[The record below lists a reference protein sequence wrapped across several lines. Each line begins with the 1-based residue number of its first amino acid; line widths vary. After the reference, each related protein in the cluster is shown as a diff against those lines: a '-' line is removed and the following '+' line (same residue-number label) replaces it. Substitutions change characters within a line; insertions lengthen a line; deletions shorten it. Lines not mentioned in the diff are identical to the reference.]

1 MPWRALCVALGLLF
15 AGSASTASVQPVYLS
30 LIIDD
35 LGNDPQRD
43 RRVLAL
49 PGPVVLAILPDAPH
63 AAALAG
69 DAHRAGRTVLV
80 HMPMAPADGD
90 FAWQPEQPPFV
101 WLERLQAALR
111 AVPHASG
118 LNNHMGSLMTAN
130 EAAMATLMPELQRRH
145 LLFVDSRTTAKT
157 VAAAS
162 AQSIGLASL
171 SRDLFLD
178 HDTRPEAVAAAFQ
191 RGLEIA
197 RRQGSVVM
205 IGHPHASTLAVLERE
220 LPKLAAQGIDWID
233 LPLMVALR
241 GNHAMPAHGRNGQYR

>member
-15 AGSASTASVQPVYLS
+15 AGSAFPAQPVYLS

-35 LGNDPQRD
+35 LGHDPERD

-49 PGPVVLAILPDAPH
+49 PGPVALAILPDAPH
-63 AAALAG
+63 ATVLAA

-80 HMPMAPADGD
+80 HMPMAPADGN

-101 WLERLQAALR
+101 WLERLEAALR
-111 AVPHASG
+111 VIPQASG

-130 EAAMATLMPELQRRH
+130 ETAMATLMPELQRRH
-145 LLFVDSRTTAKT
+145 LFFVDSRTTPKT

-162 AQSIGLASL
+162 AQRIALASL

-178 HDTRPEAVAAAFQ
+178 HDTSPEAVAAAFQ

-197 RRQGSVVM
+197 RREGSVVM

-233 LPLMVALR
+233 VPPMIALR
-241 GNHAMPAHGRNGQYR
+241 GNQAMPAHGEKGVYR

>member
-15 AGSASTASVQPVYLS
+15 AGSAASAQPVYLS

-35 LGNDPQRD
+35 LGHDPQRD
-43 RRVLAL
+43 QRVLAL
-49 PGPVVLAILPDAPH
+49 PGPVALAILPDAPH
-63 AAALAG
+63 AAALAD
-69 DAHRAGRTVLV
+69 DAHHAGRTVLL

-90 FAWQPEQPPFV
+90 FAWQPKQTPFV
-101 WLERLQAALR
+101 WRERLEAALR
-111 AVPHASG
+111 AVPHAHG
-118 LNNHMGSLMTAN
+118 LNNHMGSVMTAHP
-130 EAAMATLMPELQRRH
+130 EAMAVLMPELQRRH
-145 LLFVDSRTTAKT
+145 LFFVDSRTTPKT

-162 AQSIGLASL
+162 AQRIGLASL

-178 HDTRPEAVAAAFQ
+178 HDSHIDAVSAAFD
-191 RGLEIA
+191 RGLAIA

-233 LPLMVALR
+233 VPAMIALR
-241 GNHAMPAHGRNGQYR
+241 GNQAMPTHGENGVYR